1 MNKMNKLVASA
12 VAMLAVA
19 FLVTPGVAGADIVD
33 LFSFQSAVDA
43 AQAIDPSIAA
53 PPNDGGHDFAVGG
66 GRTASDDLG
75 FGFSAHSGP
84 LGQDPQ
90 GHMSFGL
97 SLAPPFPKVAQVTVD
112 VTCLTVVGNVAT
124 IGGEF
129 THVNAPGGGP
139 VPVVQ
144 EGGGGLFVV
153 TDNGNPVNG
162 QSLDQFAFV
171 SVLNAP
177 PTICPFFGAVAGPL
191 ANGNIL
197 VHDVLP

>member
-1 MNKMNKLVASA
+1 MNKMKKLVAGA
-12 VAMLAVA
+12 AAMLTVA
-19 FLVTPGVAGADIVD
+19 FLVAPGVAGADIVD

-43 AQAIDPSIAA
+43 AQANDPTLAA

-66 GRTASDDLG
+66 GRTAVDDLG

-97 SLAPPFPKVAQVTVD
+97 SLASPFPKVAQVTVD
-112 VTCLTVVGNVAT
+112 VTCLAVVANVAT

-139 VPVVQ
+139 VPFVQ

-171 SVLNAP
+171 SVGNTP
-177 PTICPFFGAVAGPL
+177 PTICPFFGPVAGPL